1 MLGNSHINGAALTFC
16 HIAYGKAVGNLHE
29 MSSNLLD
36 IVSADSFYNGLPR
49 YFHHVAG
56 LFELARAFVQVT
68 DFACLALQALEASH
82 NKGDR
87 NPDDTNLRN
96 DLLSR
101 LFHASLN
108 IHRFDEAYSALSRY
122 TDLALQKSALTSL
135 VTTIFTASGSARIG
149 LETILRLPLS
159 LAPHL
164 LFHIDEI
171 LMSLKNKRN
180 SHNPLLM
187 HPPAT
192 AGLDYPSNTLE
203 CCKLLKAYR
212 IACNDFRGAAEA
224 SYQIVCQLRHARD
237 RPSLGSFIPS
247 GMQDSPDT
255 VADDSFSK
263 ELRNELVCLINL
275 LVSLKSNEA
284 YIVVESTESKGI
296 ESGNIGIQQTS
307 SEAPSMKV
315 TTGLSTND
323 IDSSISND
331 QLMWDVDSSSPVT
344 AGTWNSS
351 HHNREGKNDQ
361 NSQANHHKRVVITI
375 EDLRRE
381 YQAELDRIS
390 RIENGDWEFGIAK
403 TAT

>member
-1 MLGNSHINGAALTFC
+1 
-16 HIAYGKAVGNLHE
+16 

-68 DFACLALQALEASH
+68 DFACLALQALEANHHKDQNS
-82 NKGDR
+82 
-87 NPDDTNLRN
+87 DDANLRN

-135 VTTIFTASGSARIG
+135 VTTIFTTSGSAKIG
-149 LETILRLPLS
+149 LQTILRLPLS

-171 LMSLKNKRN
+171 LMSLKNKRI
-180 SHNPLLM
+180 SQNPLLK
-187 HPPAT
+187 HSAVT
-192 AGLDYPSNTLE
+192 ADINQPSSTLD
-203 CCKLLKAYR
+203 CCKLVKAYR

-224 SYQIVCQLRHARD
+224 SYQIVRQLRQARD
-237 RPSLGSFIPS
+237 KPPLGSF
-247 GMQDSPDT
+247 MEDAPDA
-255 VADDSFSK
+255 VEDDICSK

-275 LVSLKSNEA
+275 LVSLKTNEA
-284 YIVVESTESKGI
+284 YIVVDSTETKDTKHD
-296 ESGNIGIQQTS
+296 NIGSQQNS
-307 SEAPSMKV
+307 PAVRRV
-315 TTGLSTND
+315 TTDPSAAAGDHGSST
-323 IDSSISND
+323 SND
-331 QLMWDVDSSSPVT
+331 QVMRDADASSSPT
-344 AGTWNSS
+344 AGTWNNS
-351 HHNREGKNDQ
+351 HCNREAQNDQ
-361 NSQANHHKRVVITI
+361 SWKTTHHKRVVITV

-390 RIENGDWEFGIAK
+390 RIENGDWEFGVAK
-403 TAT
+403 PA